1 MSAKRN
7 KEGGRSE
14 ERRTG
19 AKFKTSRGGASCGAG
34 NGDNGVE
41 KDGDDNIGKQ
51 VGAEEGM
58 HADIAQSDDHKE
70 EMMDVDGMRRRG

>member
-14 ERRTG
+14 ERRT
-19 AKFKTSRGGASCGAG
+19 GASCGAG

-41 KDGDDNIGKQ
+41 KDGDDNVGKQ

-58 HADIAQSDDHKE
+58 HVDIAQSDDDKE
-70 EMMDVDGMRRRG
+70 EMMDVDGMRRRGR